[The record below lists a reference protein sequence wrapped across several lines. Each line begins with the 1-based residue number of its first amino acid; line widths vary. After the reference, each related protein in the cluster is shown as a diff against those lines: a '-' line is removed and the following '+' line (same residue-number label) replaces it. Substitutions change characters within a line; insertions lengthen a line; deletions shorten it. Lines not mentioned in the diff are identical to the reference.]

1 MRKTDYILRIPAFA
15 FLCSAPVLAFT
26 CRLHSRWSTRGI
38 SECCPPPV
46 ALKGLTP
53 IQHFLLQMDLCSTEQ
68 SSSTVKHCCSSV
80 HTLTLT
86 HSNGARP
93 RGFTSAAHVCREEV
107 GEHKPWFEQTHA
119 TLLEVCG
126 VLFKSV
132 WAAQQIDAVGGCASS
147 LFRSDWTVTCCS
159 RLATAWYIRA
169 GLGLSLFC
177 LYLSLSP
184 SLPPSLC
191 TIFLPPPPRA
201 DWIGDLAVISQ
212 VQYEGWRLAGVRTGL
227 RDPSFVPCMWLKKA
241 TDMLLVLLRW
251 SNGCK

>member
-1 MRKTDYILRIPAFA
+1 MKISSIAFP
-15 FLCSAPVLAFT
+15 CSAPVLAFT

-38 SECCPPPV
+38 LECCPPPV

-80 HTLTLT
+80 HHTLT

-93 RGFTSAAHVCREEV
+93 RGFTSVAHVCREEV
-107 GEHKPWFEQTHA
+107 GEHKPRFEQTHA

-126 VLFKSV
+126 VLFKSI

-147 LFRSDWTVTCCS
+147 LFQSDWTVTCCS
-159 RLATAWYIRA
+159 RLATAWYIGA

-184 SLPPSLC
+184 SLPPLSALSSSL
-191 TIFLPPPPRA
+191 PRLVPIESGIA
-201 DWIGDLAVISQ
+201 LWSARFSMRV
-212 VQYEGWRLAGVRTGL
+212 GVHTGL
-227 RDPSFVPCMWLKKA
+227 RDPSFGPCMWLKKA